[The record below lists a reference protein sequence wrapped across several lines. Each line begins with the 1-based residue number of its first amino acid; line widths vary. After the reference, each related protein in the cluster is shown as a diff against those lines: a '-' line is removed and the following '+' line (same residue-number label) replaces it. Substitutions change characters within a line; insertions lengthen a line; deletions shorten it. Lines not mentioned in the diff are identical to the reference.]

1 MNLIRLNTLI
11 LHKVFCYENA
21 DGEKEQTLEETQEKI
36 TPKKRD
42 DSSRHVSC
50 VKGRQVAA
58 LTARQPLLR
67 HQNEKE
73 TLAVAMKRTTQ
84 AKTGGRCYALINRIK
99 VWNLP
104 FITQAT
110 GWFIGT

>member
-84 AKTGGRCYALINRIK
+84 AETGGRCYALINRIK